1 MSFQKFISAS
11 TWAAVVYA
19 LVVLA
24 GSATAQSDQDGGSRP
39 AAGPGYSAQ
48 GSISGPAPLGASGPA
63 PMHAS
68 GSLTGAPHRSRV
80 CPADGNRGRNNG
92 NNAGDRN
99 QCREPAIVS
108 TSAAVAAAPHPS
120 SSPITTTFLLATPV
134 PPMTAVPMI
143 QDPADDAGMQTNG
156 QNQSGSTDIHELL
169 IREGNAALAQNRIH
183 DAAEAFQKAVDINPS
198 SAKGHEGL
206 GVALSREIMAGN
218 DRPSADFDVV
228 DRAESH
234 LRQASDLSPSATTPL
249 LQLSE
254 LEAAL
259 AERATDY
266 AERSDRYGNA
276 QNLLKRAVSLE
287 PSKADLYLKLANL
300 ERDQFGPAIQQ
311 AKARF
316 SKNNGPLPDSN
327 IRHAL
332 QQQYGSLI
340 DDAISNAQAASQ
352 MNGHFARPLLLT
364 ARLLRERALI
374 RDTPQEYSTDMHSAD
389 DWQGQF
395 MAVGGHLD
403 QGEAGTR

>member
-1 MSFQKFISAS
+1 M
-11 TWAAVVYA
+11 WAAVVCA

-48 GSISGPAPLGASGPA
+48 GSISGQAPLGASGPA

-68 GSLTGAPHRSRV
+68 GSLTTGAPHRSRV

-120 SSPITTTFLLATPV
+120 SSPITTTFLLATPA

-169 IREGNAALAQNRIH
+169 IREGNAALAQNRLH
-183 DAAEAFQKAVDINPS
+183 DATEAFQKAVDINPS

-218 DRPSADFDVV
+218 VRPSADFDVV

-234 LRQASDLSPSATTPL
+234 LRQASDLSPSAPTPL

-266 AERSDRYGNA
+266 AERSDRYSNA

-311 AKARF
+311 AKVRF
-316 SKNNGPLPDSN
+316 SKNNGPIPDSDL
-327 IRHAL
+327 RHVL

-352 MNGHFARPLLLT
+352 MNGHFARPLLLI

-374 RDTPQEYSTDMHSAD
+374 RDTPQEYSADMHSAD

-395 MAVGGHLD
+395 LAVGDHLD
-403 QGEAGTR
+403 QGEAGAR